1 MTVILASQSAARR
14 ALLQSAGVSFEMRS
28 PMVDEDAAKQALRA
42 QGISARDLADA
53 LAELKAIKISK
64 RSPGDLVIGCDQTLS
79 LDDGSMIDKAA
90 TRDQLRD
97 QLLRM
102 SGRTHD
108 LWSAVVV
115 AENGT
120 PVWRNI
126 ARCRMSMRSLS
137 PQFIDH
143 YLESEGDALLH
154 CVGGYRFEGLG
165 IQLFNAVD
173 GSHDAILGLPL
184 LPLLEM
190 LRLRAIIMT

>member
-14 ALLQSAGVSFEMRS
+14 ALLQSAGVKFETRS
-28 PMVDEDAAKQALRA
+28 PMVDEDAARQALRA
-42 QGISARDLADA
+42 QGNSARDLADA

-64 RSPGDLVIGCDQTLS
+64 RSPADLVIGCDQTLS

-126 ARCRMSMRSLS
+126 IRCRMGMRSLS